1 MAALRGVLSSTT
13 ATPAMKLRA
22 VELLYDRL
30 GLPALKATI
39 TKSVVGGDIPSLED
53 LVRQKREI
61 EEQKDEL
68 GAKILKLEST
78 LGRGGNGK
86 K

>member
-1 MAALRGVLSSTT
+1 MALQGVLRSTT

-39 TKSVVGGDIPSLED
+39 TKSVIGGELPSLED
-53 LVRQKREI
+53 LVRQKRELDDQK
-61 EEQKDEL
+61 EEV
-68 GAKILKLEST
+68 AVKIVALESSI
-78 LGRGGNGK
+78 RGGNNGK
-86 K
+86 

>member
-1 MAALRGVLSSTT
+1 MLRSTT

-39 TKSVVGGDIPSLED
+39 TKSVIGGELPSLED
-53 LVRQKREI
+53 LVRQKRELDDQK
-61 EEQKDEL
+61 EEV
-68 GAKILKLEST
+68 AVKIVALESSI
-78 LGRGGNGK
+78 RGGNNGK
-86 K
+86 

>member
-1 MAALRGVLSSTT
+1 VLRSTT

-39 TKSVVGGDIPSLED
+39 TKSVIGGELPSLED
-53 LVRQKREI
+53 LVRQKRELDDQK
-61 EEQKDEL
+61 EEV
-68 GAKILKLEST
+68 AVKIVALESSI
-78 LGRGGNGK
+78 RGGNNGK
-86 K
+86 